1 MPLAGLAAGDATG
14 LQVDTPRRPS
24 CVFVALRCF
33 VSNFV
38 VFVRLRKTL
47 YNGNMT
53 SVEADARRSPPR
65 VLVVDDEPA
74 VAEVL
79 RRLLVKEGYRVDV
92 CTDGQQALTT
102 MPTVRPH
109 LVLCDVNMPGIT
121 GIEVCRRLK
130 QDPAY
135 RLTPVVMVTGQA
147 QRAAR
152 LEGLAAGADDFLAK
166 PVDPQELLIRVRSLV
181 RIKRYTD
188 DLDSAASI
196 IIAMALLIEARDGN
210 TEGHCHRMANYAT
223 ALGRA
228 LNLSEDDL
236 QALHRGGFLHDI
248 GMLAIPDAVLRKT
261 GPLDPDEF
269 ELMKSHT
276 TVGDSLCGSLRS
288 LDSVRPIIRHHHERF
303 DGSGY
308 PDGLAGDDIPLVA
321 QIMGL
326 VDVYD
331 AVTTRRPYQ
340 GPHTAEEAIDILR
353 GQVARGWRRADLV
366 DTFAALVE
374 SGRLNTFHG

>member
-1 MPLAGLAAGDATG
+1 VFHLGYAERSRPVRPGGFGGAGWNMTNPEADG
-14 LQVDTPRRPS
+14 LRPS
-24 CVFVALRCF
+24 
-33 VSNFV
+33 
-38 VFVRLRKTL
+38 T
-47 YNGNMT
+47 
-53 SVEADARRSPPR
+53 R
-65 VLVVDDEPA
+65 VMVVDDEPA

-79 RRLLVKEGYRVDV
+79 RRMLVREGYSVDV
-92 CTDGQQALTT
+92 FHDGEQALLAL
-102 MPTVRPH
+102 PIARPH
-109 LVLCDVNMPGIT
+109 LVLCDVNMPGIS
-121 GIEVCRRLK
+121 GIEVCRRMK
-130 QDPAY
+130 QDPSY

-147 QRAAR
+147 AR
-152 LEGLAAGADDFLAK
+152 DAKLQGLEAGADDFLAK
-166 PVDPQELLIRVRSLV
+166 PVDPQELMIRVRSLV

-228 LNLSEDDL
+228 LRLGEEDL

-248 GMLAIPDAVLRKT
+248 GMLAIPDSLLRKT

-276 TVGDSLCGSLRS
+276 TVGDSLCGNLRS
-288 LDSVRPIIRHHHERF
+288 LESVRPIIRHHHERF

-308 PDGLAGDDIPLVA
+308 PDGLVGDEIPLLA
-321 QIMGL
+321 QIIGL

-340 GPHTAEEAIDILR
+340 GPHTSQEAIDILR
-353 GQVARGWRRADLV
+353 GQVARGWRRPDLV
-366 DTFAALVE
+366 DAFAALVE
-374 SGRLNTFHG
+374 SGRLKTFQG

>member
-1 MPLAGLAAGDATG
+1 M
-14 LQVDTPRRPS
+14 
-24 CVFVALRCF
+24 
-33 VSNFV
+33 
-38 VFVRLRKTL
+38 
-47 YNGNMT
+47 
-53 SVEADARRSPPR
+53 
-65 VLVVDDEPA
+65 VVDDEPV

-79 RRLLVKEGYRVDV
+79 RRLLVKEGYTVDV
-92 CTDGQQALTT
+92 FNDGPEALDAL
-102 MPTVRPH
+102 PTVRPH
-109 LVLCDVNMPGIT
+109 LVLCDVHMPGLS
-121 GIEVCRRLK
+121 GIDVCRRMK

-147 QRAAR
+147 QRDAR
-152 LEGLAAGADDFLAK
+152 LEGLEAGADDFLAK
-166 PVDPQELLIRVRSLV
+166 PVDPQELMIRVRSLV

-228 LNLSEDDL
+228 LTLPDEDL
-236 QALHRGGFLHDI
+236 QALYRGGFLHDI
-248 GMLAIPDAVLRKT
+248 GMLAIPDSLLKKS
-261 GPLDPDEF
+261 GPLDPAEF

-276 TVGDSLCGSLRS
+276 TVGDSLCGNLRS
-288 LDSVRPIIRHHHERF
+288 LEAVRPIIRHHHERY

-308 PDGLAGDDIPLVA
+308 PDGLKGDEIPVVA

-340 GPHTAEEAIDILR
+340 GPHTSEEAVDILR
-353 GQVARGWRRADLV
+353 RQVARGWRRPDLV
-366 DTFAALVE
+366 DTFASLVE
-374 SGRLNTFHG
+374 SGRLNTFQG